1 MERDIVFQSS
11 RTLPERDK
19 AVPGRRQIDMPNQG
33 PGSDRDA
40 SAELARKRAQSAI
53 LELSGEVGYRAVTL
67 EQLLARSGV
76 DSAEFH
82 RQFRDLGECFAVA
95 YEKQAEDLCEEM
107 LAAAR
112 SAGNWRA
119 GTQAALDVVLEF
131 VGAEPAIGKA
141 LVREVHVA
149 GGPALAKHEEILER
163 LAHAVGSGCEPPVSD
178 LETVPRAPS
187 FIVGAVEGVIAGH
200 LDRGEPQDLLK
211 VGDELMYLIV
221 ASFLGRDDIENLT

>member
-1 MERDIVFQSS
+1 M
-11 RTLPERDK
+11 PE
-19 AVPGRRQIDMPNQG
+19 QG

-40 SAELARKRAQSAI
+40 SAELARERVQAAI

-76 DSAEFH
+76 DDGEFH
-82 RQFRDLGECFAVA
+82 SRFRDLGECFAVA
-95 YEKQAEDLCEEM
+95 YEEQAEALCQEM

-112 SAGNWRA
+112 RAGEWKA
-119 GTQAALDVVLEF
+119 GTQAALEVVLGF
-131 VGAEPAIGKA
+131 VGAQPAIGKA

-149 GGPALAKHEEILER
+149 GGAALAKHEEVLER

-221 ASFLGRDDIENLT
+221 ASFLGRDTV